1 MYIIYGLKF
10 DDGRIYVG
18 MTDNLER
25 RIKEH
30 QKGRTKST
38 KNRGDFKIIKI
49 EKCNDRIT
57 ARKREKYW
65 KSGCGKEQLKFWSGS
80 SVG

>member
-1 MYIIYGLKF
+1 MYTIYGLNF

-18 MTDNLER
+18 MTDNLAR

-30 QKGRTKST
+30 KRGRTKST

-49 EKCNDRIT
+49 EECDNRVT
-57 ARKREKYW
+57 AREREKYW

-80 SVG
+80 SAG